1 MHSDPQQS
9 HQHIHFSGNP
19 EVHNRSYENIVDG
32 VEKKVI
38 SAELIVDSE
47 KSSKDAKKL
56 IPVWAFGIEETPE
69 GESTSRYELRVN
81 AETGAII
88 IQ

>member
-1 MHSDPQQS
+1 MQ
-9 HQHIHFSGNP
+9 
-19 EVHNRSYENIVDG
+19 
-32 VEKKVI
+32 
-38 SAELIVDSE
+38 
-47 KSSKDAKKL
+47 KKL